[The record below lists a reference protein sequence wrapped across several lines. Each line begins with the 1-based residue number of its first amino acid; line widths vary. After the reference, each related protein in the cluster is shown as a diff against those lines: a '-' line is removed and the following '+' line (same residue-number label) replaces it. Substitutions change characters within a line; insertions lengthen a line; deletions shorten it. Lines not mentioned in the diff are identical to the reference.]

1 MKQHA
6 HLLILTIMFLTSCSD
21 DTEVMKQE
29 SSPPS
34 LTEKAPT
41 YRTKENAIIEVEL
54 FIKNNR
60 NNTRN
65 SSFLNYSINNE
76 IYFYRDTI
84 TNQTY
89 PSFYIANAEGGN
101 GYAIVS
107 ANLYTTPIIAYSES
121 GNLSLSDTLQYQELS
136 FFFDLVQNYISNNKK
151 YEIEF
156 KEENDDDNS
165 LDTSQT
171 RGRRRPI
178 YIKKPGEWEE
188 TERVQPLISVKW

>member
-1 MKQHA
+1 M
-6 HLLILTIMFLTSCSD
+6 
-21 DTEVMKQE
+21 
-29 SSPPS
+29 
-34 LTEKAPT
+34 
-41 YRTKENAIIEVEL
+41 
-54 FIKNNR
+54 
-60 NNTRN
+60 
-65 SSFLNYSINNE
+65 
-76 IYFYRDTI
+76 
-84 TNQTY
+84 
-89 PSFYIANAEGGN
+89 
-101 GYAIVS
+101 

-178 YIKKPGEWEE
+178 YIKKPGEWKKRKEYN
-188 TERVQPLISVKW
+188 L

>member
-1 MKQHA
+1 M
-6 HLLILTIMFLTSCSD
+6 
-21 DTEVMKQE
+21 
-29 SSPPS
+29 
-34 LTEKAPT
+34 
-41 YRTKENAIIEVEL
+41 EL

-188 TERVQPLISVKW
+188 TERVQPLISVKWDKGVHITMRHLL

>member
-65 SSFLNYSINNE
+65 SSSLNYSINNE

-178 YIKKPGEWEE
+178 YIKNPHKRG
-188 TERVQPLISVKW
+188 

>member
-1 MKQHA
+1 MFQTRLTVTA
-6 HLLILTIMFLTSCSD
+6 HLVRAVANQHSQQERLIDLFRLT
-21 DTEVMKQE
+21 
-29 SSPPS
+29 
-34 LTEKAPT
+34 
-41 YRTKENAIIEVEL
+41 
-54 FIKNNR
+54 
-60 NNTRN
+60 
-65 SSFLNYSINNE
+65 INNE

-151 YEIEF
+151 YVILL
-156 KEENDDDNS
+156 S
-165 LDTSQT
+165 S
-171 RGRRRPI
+171 
-178 YIKKPGEWEE
+178 
-188 TERVQPLISVKW
+188 SA